1 MDYHVLELVTW
12 LHRLISLVRY
22 NGPKAFPGRSPTRKG
37 LNLQTE
43 LMMNTNSKTPKIQI
57 SLEDRTLL
65 EKVMKQKCLV
75 PGRSKSQ
82 EFLLPKNRQKVWA
95 LSRSMGNSPRTD
107 FQHPKATVL
116 DILDGLHQ
124 HFELL
129 KRDLKQKKGS
139 FFCFLDSQ
147 LPPPMELKPLCIQ
160 SLHHMVIG
168 KNVILQYI
176 IIAKIHLDSS
186 ELNVHG

>member
-1 MDYHVLELVTW
+1 
-12 LHRLISLVRY
+12 
-22 NGPKAFPGRSPTRKG
+22 
-37 LNLQTE
+37 
-43 LMMNTNSKTPKIQI
+43 MNTNSKTPKIQI

-116 DILDGLHQ
+116 DILDGLH
-124 HFELL
+124 
-129 KRDLKQKKGS
+129 
-139 FFCFLDSQ
+139 
-147 LPPPMELKPLCIQ
+147 
-160 SLHHMVIG
+160 
-168 KNVILQYI
+168 
-176 IIAKIHLDSS
+176 
-186 ELNVHG
+186 